1 MTAVSKVTLN
11 GTTLMD
17 STTATATASK
27 ILSPYTAMT
36 ADGVMTVGT
45 ASGGGWTTDGIAER
59 SEPSGDI
66 VITTTNIKENAF
78 SECANITSVNIT
90 NATTIRGY
98 SFKLCT
104 GLVTLSMP
112 NVISF
117 ASAQQFISCENLKN
131 VYAPSLSVLG
141 GNAFQNCTSLEI
153 IDLPA
158 ATRLNFSRVFYGCS
172 KLQTV
177 ILRNT
182 SVVPVNNDCFTNTPF
197 TGYNGL
203 SGTVYVPQSLISS
216 YQTASNWSTL
226 YSGGYCT
233 FAAIEGSI
241 YE

>member
-17 STTATATASK
+17 ATTATATASE
-27 ILSPYTAMT
+27 IIAPYTAMT
-36 ADGVMTVGT
+36 ADGVMTTGT
-45 ASGGGWTTDGIAER
+45 GSSGWTTDGIAER

-66 VITTTNIKENAF
+66 VITTTNIRENAF

-98 SFKLCT
+98 AFRLCT
-104 GLVTLSMP
+104 GM
-112 NVISF
+112 
-117 ASAQQFISCENLKN
+117 SCENLKN

-158 ATRLNFSRVFYGCS
+158 ATRLNFSRVFYGCA

-182 SVVPVNNDCFTNTPF
+182 SVVPVNNDCFTNTPLA
-197 TGYNGL
+197 GYNGL

-226 YSGGYCT
+226 YSGGHCT
-233 FAAIEGSI
+233 FAAIEGSQ
-241 YE
+241 YEL